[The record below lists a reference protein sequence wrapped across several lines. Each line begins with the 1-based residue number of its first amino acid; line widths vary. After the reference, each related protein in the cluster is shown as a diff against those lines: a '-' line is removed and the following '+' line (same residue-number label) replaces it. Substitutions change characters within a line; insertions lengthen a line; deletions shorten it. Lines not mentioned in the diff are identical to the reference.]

1 MSNEQIDLIG
11 GNPTIFMMVGLPY
24 SGKSTFLKSQRVLK
38 SLPIAS
44 TDEYLEQLAK
54 RTGKSYGEVIKT
66 EFKTAKKHMNAEI
79 AGWLKSKQSFVWDQT
94 NLTKVSR
101 RRVIDLA
108 KANGFKV
115 YVIEFAPFPNEK
127 ALMKRVE
134 QRKDKV
140 VPLKVLNDM
149 KARFEA
155 PSFKEG
161 YDKFV
166 YINTWI

>member
-1 MSNEQIDLIG
+1 MNNERIDLIG

-24 SGKSTFLKSQRVLK
+24 SGKSTFLKSQNALK
-38 SLPIAS
+38 GLPIAS

-66 EFKTAKKHMNAEI
+66 EFKAAKNNMNSKI
-79 AGWLKSKQSFVWDQT
+79 TGWLKSKQSFVWDQT

-140 VPLKVLNDM
+140 IPLNVLRDM
-149 KARFEA
+149 KTRFEH

-161 YDKFV
+161 YDKFAYV
-166 YINTWI
+166 NTWI